1 MNDSESALGDV
12 QGFCEKL
19 RPIEDICYLEHK
31 FNDRLIPLAKEF
43 NILGLPVP
51 KEYGGRAA
59 DNPTGVKAMM
69 RIGME
74 GSGIRSVFSVHSS
87 ICQKLLMEHGSDAQ
101 KERYLRPSAT
111 GEMIMAFAL
120 TEPEAGSNPLGLE
133 TSFREDGSDYVLNGT
148 KYLITNSGIANAII
162 VFARRSGGDG
172 RISAFIID
180 ATSEGIE
187 REDLVSKMGTPTTNT
202 GMFELN
208 ECRVPKQN
216 LIGDER
222 DGWKVAKEGLMHGRL
237 SVAAG
242 CVGSIKDC
250 LIEAVQYSKER
261 IQHNKPIAK
270 HQLVQEHIASIKLGL
285 SASRMMVQRATRI
298 TGAWEKN
305 ADDPSAIRRA
315 DLAIAEAKLF
325 CANASYDA
333 ADRAVQIIGGRGWS
347 FLYRPGRHLV
357 DNRVCRIYEGTDE
370 ILKLKIAGEVLG
382 KEFLAYS

>member
-1 MNDSESALGDV
+1 MNDSETVLGDV
-12 QGFCEKL
+12 RGFCEKL
-19 RPIEDICYLEHK
+19 RPIEDVCYLEHK

-59 DNPTGVKAMM
+59 DNSTCSRAMM

-87 ICQKLLMEHGSDAQ
+87 ICQKILMRHGSDSQ
-101 KERYLRPSAT
+101 KERYLGPSAG
-111 GEMIMAFAL
+111 GEVIMAFAL

-133 TSFREDGSDYVLNGT
+133 TTFREDVSDYVLNGT

-162 VFARRSGGDG
+162 VFARKSSGDK
-172 RISAFIID
+172 RISAFILD
-180 ATSEGIE
+180 ASIEGIE
-187 REDLVSKMGTPTTNT
+187 KEDLVSKMGTPTTNT
-202 GMFELN
+202 GMFELK
-208 ECRVPKQN
+208 ECRVPKQD
-216 LIGDER
+216 LIGREG
-222 DGWKVAKEGLMHGRL
+222 DGWKIAKEGLMHGRL

-250 LIEAVQYSKER
+250 LIEAVRYSKER

-285 SASRMMVQRATRI
+285 SASRMMVQRATSI
-298 TGAWEKN
+298 KGAWEKN
-305 ADDPSAIRRA
+305 VNDASIMRRA

-370 ILKLKIAGEVLG
+370 IMKLKIAGEVLG
-382 KEFLAYS
+382 KEFLSYS

>member
-1 MNDSESALGDV
+1 MNDSETVLKDV
-12 QGFCEKL
+12 SGFCEKL
-19 RPIEDICYLEHK
+19 RPIEDVCYLEHK
-31 FNDRLIPLAKEF
+31 LNSRLIPLAKEF

-51 KEYGGRAA
+51 KEYGGRAT
-59 DNPTGVKAMM
+59 DNPNFVRAMM

-87 ICQKLLMEHGSDAQ
+87 ICQKLLMDHGSDSQ
-101 KERYLRPSAT
+101 KERYLKPSAT
-111 GEMIMAFAL
+111 GDVIMAFAL

-133 TSFREDGSDYVLNGT
+133 TNFREDGSDYVLNGT
-148 KYLITNSGIANAII
+148 KYLITNSGIADAII
-162 VFARRSGGDG
+162 VFARKSGGDK

-180 ATSEGIE
+180 AASEGIE
-187 REDLVSKMGTPTTNT
+187 KEDLVSKMGTPTTNT

-216 LIGDER
+216 LVGREG
-222 DGWKVAKEGLMHGRL
+222 DGWKIAKEGLMHGRL

-261 IQHNKPIAK
+261 VQHNKPIAK
-270 HQLVQEHIASIKLGL
+270 HQLVQEHIASMKLGL
-285 SASRMMVQRATRI
+285 SASRMMVHRATRI
-298 TGAWEKN
+298 KAAWEN
-305 ADDPSAIRRA
+305 NVSDPSLMRRA

-325 CANASYDA
+325 CANASYEA

-370 ILKLKIAGEVLG
+370 ILKLKIAGDVLG
-382 KEFLAYS
+382 KDFLAYS